1 MKDNYKY
8 KDMIS
13 HLREYSEENVVP
25 MHMPGAKRNNRLI
38 NEYMPDIGN
47 PYEIDITEIDGFDNM
62 HNAEGIIKA
71 AFDRTA
77 RLYGAD
83 ESLFLVN
90 GSTAGNMA
98 AICGVTNKG
107 DCIIAAR
114 NCHVSV
120 YNAIIQ
126 NELEVEYVYPQYDE
140 KYGYYKG
147 ITLEEIKG

>member
-1 MKDNYKY
+1 
-8 KDMIS
+8 
-13 HLREYSEENVVP
+13 
-25 MHMPGAKRNNRLI
+25 
-38 NEYMPDIGN
+38 
-47 PYEIDITEIDGFDNM
+47 
-62 HNAEGIIKA
+62 
-71 AFDRTA
+71 
-77 RLYGAD
+77 
-83 ESLFLVN
+83 
-90 GSTAGNMA
+90 MA

-147 ITLEEIKG
+147 ITLEEIKEAVEKHLLVSENIKAVVITSPTYEGNVSDIKVLRSIFTVTIFR

>member
-1 MKDNYKY
+1 M
-8 KDMIS
+8 
-13 HLREYSEENVVP
+13 
-25 MHMPGAKRNNRLI
+25 
-38 NEYMPDIGN
+38 
-47 PYEIDITEIDGFDNM
+47 
-62 HNAEGIIKA
+62 
-71 AFDRTA
+71 
-77 RLYGAD
+77 
-83 ESLFLVN
+83 LFLVN

-147 ITLEEIKG
+147 ITWKKSRKLLKSICWFLKI